1 MEKAT
6 RQFTK
11 EYNSRLVLKTI
22 YQAED
27 ISRAEISR
35 ITGLT
40 RTTVSDIVAG
50 LIDEGL
56 VEEVGI
62 GASSGGKPPVQVSL
76 VENARQIVCVDLSN
90 PEFRGAVVNLRGS
103 LQCSEVLPQQHQHG
117 QANLAVVF
125 ELIEHLVSQATAP
138 ILGIAVGTPGLVN
151 SQQGVVLRAVNLGW
165 TDLPLKKD
173 LQNRFQIPVYVSN
186 DSHVAAMAE
195 FTYGHWNK
203 APNLVVIKVGEGIGS
218 GIVLDSKLYYG
229 DGYSAGEIGHLSVVD
244 EGGELCSCG
253 KYGCLETVSSSQAVI
268 REAQLLSAVKNGH
281 ALARDPQELTLERV
295 SDWIASGDQDMAAL
309 VTRAGKYMGA
319 VIASLIGILSIRK
332 IIIAGDFGLF
342 GDHYLD
348 AVRCEAEKRV
358 LPGMMANTE
367 IAPSTLGANIVLL
380 GVSALVMAEEL
391 GLP

>member
-22 YQAED
+22 YQADD
-27 ISRAEISR
+27 ISRAELSR
-35 ITGLT
+35 ITRLT

-103 LQCSEVLPQQHQHG
+103 ILYSEVLPQQNRHG
-117 QANLAVVF
+117 EANLAVVY
-125 ELIEHLVSQATAP
+125 ELIDHLIAHATAT

-151 SQQGVVLRAVNLGW
+151 SQAGMVLRAVNLGW
-165 TDLPLKKD
+165 TDLPLKD
-173 LQNRFQIPVYVSN
+173 NLQDRYQYPVYISN

-203 APNLVVIKVGEGIGS
+203 TANLVVIRVGEGIGS
-218 GIVLDSKLYYG
+218 GIVLDSQLYDG

-253 KYGCLETVSSSQAVI
+253 KTGCLETVSSSQAVI
-268 REAQLLSAVKNGH
+268 REAQRLLAMQNGRTP
-281 ALARDPQELTLERV
+281 RDEIQELTLEQISARIV
-295 SDWIASGDQDMAAL
+295 QGDAGLSAVIA
-309 VTRAGKYMGA
+309 RAGQYMGA
-319 VIASLIGILSIRK
+319 VIASLIGILSIQK
-332 IIIAGDFGLF
+332 IILSGDFGQF
-342 GDHYLD
+342 GQLYLD
-348 AVRCEAEKRV
+348 AVRTEAEKRV
-358 LPGMMANTE
+358 LPGMMASTE
-367 IAPSTLGANIVLL
+367 IALSTLGANIVLL
-380 GVSALVMAEEL
+380 GVSALVMAQEL